1 MQADLVQV
9 WCHFVAQ
16 NCLAACL
23 YLENMYC
30 PPIPSTSSIVYL
42 PNVQINLV
50 FAACHK
56 ILPKFTES
64 IEFRVVKLDWRRSY
78 ARIWAAL
85 KPKFVKV
92 KYKAKNCFK
101 DVC

>member
-42 PNVQINLV
+42 PNVQMSLV
-50 FAACHK
+50 FAACNK
-56 ILPKFTES
+56 ITK
-64 IEFRVVKLDWRRSY
+64 IH
-78 ARIWAAL
+78 
-85 KPKFVKV
+85 
-92 KYKAKNCFK
+92 
-101 DVC
+101 